1 VAAPGGNQFIPI
13 DLSRLSEPVIIP
25 SNLMLAGIALAALIC
40 MGAGL
45 YPALWAARLPP
56 VVALKQE

>member
-1 VAAPGGNQFIPI
+1 LIPI
-13 DLSRLSEPVIIP
+13 DLSKLSEAVIIP
-25 SNLMLAGIALAALIC
+25 SNLMLAAIVLAALIC

-45 YPALWAARLPP
+45 YPALWAAGLPP